1 MLRIFKCFCMFSLV
15 ILSIETFCPVL
26 FSRLFVSLLL
36 SFGVFLYKNIYSSME
51 YKKKRE
57 LINEVKAIYSLNK
70 NVHQA
75 AGGLK

>member
-1 MLRIFKCFCMFSLV
+1 
-15 ILSIETFCPVL
+15 
-26 FSRLFVSLLL
+26 
-36 SFGVFLYKNIYSSME
+36 ME